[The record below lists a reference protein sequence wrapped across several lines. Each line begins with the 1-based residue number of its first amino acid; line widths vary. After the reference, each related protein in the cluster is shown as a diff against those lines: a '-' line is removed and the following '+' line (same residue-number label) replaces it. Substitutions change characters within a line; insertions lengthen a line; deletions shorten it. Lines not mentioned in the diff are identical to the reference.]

1 MPTACSDLV
10 TKHLL
15 AFRWANPNAL
25 TYLHEKRTTEGA
37 SAYVTYELC
46 AYCYGARIPHPRH
59 LLAFVPQG
67 TDALGSLQ

>member
-1 MPTACSDLV
+1 MYSELV

-25 TYLHEKRTTEGA
+25 TYLHEKRTTEGE

-46 AYCYGARIPHPRH
+46 AY
-59 LLAFVPQG
+59 
-67 TDALGSLQ
+67 